1 MPESRKNSAVP
12 FPPSR
17 VEEIFAGAAREGRLA
32 HAHLLTG
39 APPAELEKLGRG
51 LAANLLD
58 ADPEGH
64 PDFFLLRP
72 ESKSRRVSI
81 AQVRQLEHALSRR
94 PHRAPLKVAL
104 ILEAERMCIPP
115 AEAANAF
122 LKTLEEPP
130 DHSLLLLTSDRPEAL
145 LPTVRSRCLTFPVI
159 PGLNPESIPGI
170 EELVSEWG
178 KPSPPDALE
187 AYRRAALLQSFLLSS
202 RQKLEAKSGEEEKE
216 DREEEE
222 NTQSA
227 AAAGQLVRIRE
238 DVISH
243 LIRAAWARAN
253 GNLSPEIL
261 REVESLEKLR
271 QALARNVDQT
281 LAIEVACLRISG
293 LN

>member
-1 MPESRKNSAVP
+1 MP

-17 VEEIFAGAAREGRLA
+17 VEEIFAGAAKEGRLA

-39 APPAELEKLGRG
+39 APPAELESLGRG

-58 ADPEGH
+58 ADLEGH

-81 AQVRQLEHALSRR
+81 AQIRQLEHSLSRK
-94 PHRAPLKVAL
+94 PHRAHVKVAL

-130 DHSLLLLTSDRPEAL
+130 DHSLLLLTSDRPEGL
-145 LPTVRSRCLTFPVI
+145 LPTVRSRCLTFPII
-159 PGLNPESIPGI
+159 PSLNPEPIPGI
-170 EELVSEWG
+170 DELVQGWEQSA
-178 KPSPPDALE
+178 PSDPLT
-187 AYRRAALLQSFLLSS
+187 AYRRATLLQSFLLSA
-202 RQKLEAKSGEEEKE
+202 RQKLEAKAEQQESDGEEE
-216 DREEEE
+216 EE
-222 NTQSA
+222 TIQA
-227 AAAGQLVRIRE
+227 AASAGQLVRVRE

-243 LIRAAWARAN
+243 LVRSAWKRAGSDLR
-253 GNLSPEIL
+253 PEIV

-281 LAIEVACLRISG
+281 LAIEVACLRIAG
-293 LN
+293 LST